1 MTKDPLNLP
10 IRRINSSA
18 ATRPNFQNP
27 HRVSLSGQQV
37 SSLIETGGK
46 VAEGAMSIA
55 KDLVEISRIKAESAA
70 EVAGI
75 EARTHAMVA
84 ALRAETERLMAVR
97 KGIRTRG
104 EVAVDV
110 IKSVLTSIPE
120 SDHVTRQFAI
130 SSLNQLVATILS
142 ENNTSLQS
150 KT

>member
-18 ATRPNFQNP
+18 VTRPDAQTP
-27 HRVSLSGQQV
+27 HRISLSGEQV

-55 KDLVEISRIKAESAA
+55 KDLVEISRIKAESGA

-110 IKSVLTSIPE
+110 IKSILTNIPE
-120 SDHVTRQFAI
+120 SDHVTRQLAI
-130 SSLNQLVATILS
+130 SSLNQLVATIIS
-142 ENNTSLQS
+142 ENNTSLPS